1 MNKNLFKSLQVSKQ
15 RELNNLQQTYLR
27 MNQFFI
33 IAVRHQ
39 KSWTLKEYDCFWSWY
54 YHSDIDAYEAL
65 EKVRGF

>member
-1 MNKNLFKSLQVSKQ
+1 MNKALFKSLQASKHK
-15 RELNNLQQTYLR
+15 ELQNLKQTYIR

-39 KSWTLKEYDCFWSWY
+39 NHWTMKEYDCFWAWY